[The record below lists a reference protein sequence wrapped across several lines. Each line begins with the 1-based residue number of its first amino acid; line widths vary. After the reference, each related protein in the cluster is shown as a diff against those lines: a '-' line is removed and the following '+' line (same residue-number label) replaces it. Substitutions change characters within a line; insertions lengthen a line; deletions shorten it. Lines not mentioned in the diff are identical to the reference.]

1 MVANI
6 MSIRQT
12 KVHYIHILSMFE
24 HLGGVNDFATY
35 YCTGSSYSPGIAI
48 NTFQV
53 ASYLSH
59 MLYLKE
65 NLKTQCI

>member
-12 KVHYIHILSMFE
+12 KVHYIYILPMFE
-24 HLGGVNDFATY
+24 HLGGVNNFATY
-35 YCTGSSYSPGIAI
+35 HCTGSSYSPGLAV
-48 NTFQV
+48 NTSQV

-59 MLYLKE
+59 MLYLKK
-65 NLKTQCI
+65 N